1 MTQRYY
7 YLRLK
12 IRLRNSSNV
21 RTISDVMGSAEAL
34 ACLKGTT
41 DFDVAD
47 YTLMWTVSS
56 RSLYSRWSRVTTN
69 ANDTR

>member
-21 RTISDVMGSAEAL
+21 RTILSDVMGSAEAL

-47 YTLMWTVSS
+47 YTLM
-56 RSLYSRWSRVTTN
+56 
-69 ANDTR
+69 